1 MKSEAQRLFRSQ
13 HGRGGFSRESM
24 EASCSWRMMTRLLGR
39 STCQGRLSEGAWF
52 EKLPNRKMMGLHG

>member
-1 MKSEAQRLFRSQ
+1 MAGAAFLVKAW
-13 HGRGGFSRESM
+13 